1 MPPLS
6 RIHSILGK
14 NVTMHDGA
22 VKQIV
27 AQLEA
32 LLDNGL
38 AGAPQLHACVLRDGW
53 LPIASVL
60 NYSPLGQTVWPYGG
74 VGVVGD
80 CLMARPSKSIEL
92 SGDGA
97 CVRAK
102 PLRVLVRDALER
114 LFSDANYHRDV
125 HLQLLAEQD
134 GYTPLDALVRT
145 YEPVRALLAP
155 APAQGLTPAQL
166 LDEAV
171 SSSSELVRSSAGG
184 SVRRKS
190 LAERIIAQAEYYLGS
205 ERMAADS
212 FLMEQASVYDGWV
225 PIATVLSFPRMR
237 KLCHPQV
244 GAVAHVLSGSARLE
258 VSQDKRLVRP
268 SLTPPASPARASA
281 PSGLR
286 DRLLAAVG
294 ALLSDASL
302 TLDRAIQAAIAAASP
317 PAAIERGGVGCRVA
331 FDALLAHP
339 LLAPLAAEHQKS
351 KLSALLPRDDKND
364 KGFYLESDGSHVVR
378 LRPTPEVRQLRAA
391 VDADAPAAEGDFSV
405 FQFNILADMLAT
417 LEQFPTVDTTHLD
430 WSRRR
435 DLVLQEVGYHLPD
448 IITLQEVQSTGGDGS
463 ANDHL
468 AEIEGVLRTAHGYS
482 TRYVRKVRWHGHG
495 WPPGVA
501 QIGNVISWRDE
512 AFEFIAHKEVHIAP
526 QLCAL
531 CDDEPS
537 KMHFGR
543 GAQVG
548 LLVALR
554 HRKLGRVVV
563 VVTTHLT
570 SNFMEPVCQIAQ
582 AEVVMLAAAE
592 FAKEHGPNAAVVLGA
607 DLNSIP
613 GSGVYSLLTA
623 GRRRPPAFTHHRGER
638 RAPELWR
645 RPRRRR
651 RCALPAAPSVI
662 GVCDGARA
670 RASLHQLHG
679 PALALCGDARLFDV
693 QRRAARHA
701 RAAVAV

>member
-1 MPPLS
+1 M
-6 RIHSILGK
+6 
-14 NVTMHDGA
+14 
-22 VKQIV
+22 
-27 AQLEA
+27 
-32 LLDNGL
+32 
-38 AGAPQLHACVLRDGW
+38 LRDGW

-184 SVRRKS
+184 SVRRRASPSGS
-190 LAERIIAQAEYYLGS
+190 LRRRVLPGVGADGC
-205 ERMAADS
+205 DS

-268 SLTPPASPARASA
+268 SLTPPASLARASA

-391 VDADAPAAEGDFSV
+391 VDADAPAATGDFSV

-435 DLVLQEVGYHLPD
+435 DLVLEVGYHLPD
-448 IITLQEVQSTGGDGS
+448 IITLQEVQSTGGDGG

-482 TRYVRKVRWHGHG
+482 DAVRAQGA
-495 WPPGVA
+495 VA
-501 QIGNVISWRDE
+501 WARV
-512 AFEFIAHKEVHIAP
+512 AA
-526 QLCAL
+526 
-531 CDDEPS
+531 
-537 KMHFGR
+537 GR
-543 GAQVG
+543 GADRQCY
-548 LLVALR
+548 LVARRGLR
-554 HRKLGRVVV
+554 VHRPQGGAHR
-563 VVTTHLT
+563 
-570 SNFMEPVCQIAQ
+570 
-582 AEVVMLAAAE
+582 AAALRI
-592 FAKEHGPNAAVVLGA
+592 V
-607 DLNSIP
+607 
-613 GSGVYSLLTA
+613 
-623 GRRRPPAFTHHRGER
+623 
-638 RAPELWR
+638 
-645 RPRRRR
+645 
-651 RCALPAAPSVI
+651 
-662 GVCDGARA
+662 
-670 RASLHQLHG
+670 
-679 PALALCGDARLFDV
+679 
-693 QRRAARHA
+693 
-701 RAAVAV
+701 